1 MTKDKALEELF
12 LAQKPMFDDQDAF
25 MQKLERRLEAVE
37 FIKQHEEANLRRYK
51 YAMIA
56 TFVMG
61 LLSGSA
67 LFAFVLTTPT
77 YIPLLTFNASSE
89 GLSFIQ
95 QNLRP
100 IVLCGLMLFISYG
113 IISIANN
120 IIDISKT
127 IKTFRPSL
135 QA

>member
-12 LAQKPMFDDQDAF
+12 LAQKPVFDDQDAF
-25 MQKLERRLEAVE
+25 MQKLERRLEAIE
-37 FIKQHEEANLRRYK
+37 FIKQHEEVNLRRYK
-51 YAMIA
+51 YAMIV

-61 LLSGSA
+61 VITCGT
-67 LFAFVLTTPT
+67 LFAFVLNTSMH
-77 YIPLLTFNASSE
+77 IPLLTFNASSE
-89 GLSFIQ
+89 GFFFIQ
-95 QNLRP
+95 QNSRP

-127 IKTFRPSL
+127 TKTFRPSL